1 MKISLQRMLPIT
13 DTFSSYSFCWEFLSM
28 EKGKHTET
36 AGTEQEEDPDSLLYI
51 LWLAD
56 SQGQMHGTAIR
67 KQTNKKITYS
77 KEKCLFCPSQPAAGI
92 CTEI

>member
-1 MKISLQRMLPIT
+1 
-13 DTFSSYSFCWEFLSM
+13 M

-67 KQTNKKITYS
+67 KQTNKKNN
-77 KEKCLFCPSQPAAGI
+77 LFQREMPFLPFSASSWDLHRNMKPSPQ
-92 CTEI
+92 T